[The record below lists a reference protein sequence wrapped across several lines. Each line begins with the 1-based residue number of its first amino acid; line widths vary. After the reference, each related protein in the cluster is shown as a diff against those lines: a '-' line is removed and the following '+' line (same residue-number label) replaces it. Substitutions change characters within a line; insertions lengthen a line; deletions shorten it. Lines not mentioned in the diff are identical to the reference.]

1 MILHS
6 YPLPFDELIDA
17 CEMLGLDLALSLILV
32 FVSSVFTSVQKGSYF
47 EGRRVLIVAG
57 NFTLDGERLNIAQFD
72 VHSGM

>member
-1 MILHS
+1 MNDSCRMTGI
-6 YPLPFDELIDA
+6 ERAIV
-17 CEMLGLDLALSLILV
+17 LILPLI
-32 FVSSVFTSVQKGSYF
+32 SSVLASVLKGSYY